1 VSPGVF
7 LAVRAEGSRRPAR
20 PVGPATTAART
31 GLLGHSDATRHA
43 TVLAG
48 LRSAL
53 ATAGTLDHPGG
64 TLGHRTGAA
73 GDDRRTRALPS
84 RNDRRHRGGGA
95 HRPAVT
101 GTDTARTGHV
111 RGAGEATGLRL
122 VRVEALM
129 DVSLAAGLAPAPA
142 LSGPSLGARSPVV
155 VGPSVLTCPPVAP
168 ADHIAC
174 AVVTVR
180 LDEPVP
186 AGVRSGLDE
195 PVCAGVRTGLDEGM
209 RARTGPHRA
218 VGSSVPSGGR
228 RRRMAGP
235 VTGIAAGSTVPRLPA
250 TACVPTGRLLA
261 GRPVPSPCP
270 PVTAPAGPVL
280 PGTGLSRPAGGSVG
294 AAGTTPALLIAV
306 RDGPGL
312 MHRVVAGRDRTGLVH
327 GIAPTRNRTRL
338 MNSVIAARDRTGL
351 VHGVIAGRNRTG
363 LVHGVIA
370 ARARPRLMCAVR
382 AARRHRVRRAET
394 SSGRCAR
401 RHRANAGTPAVGTG

>member
-1 VSPGVF
+1 VSSGVF
-7 LAVRAEGSRRPAR
+7 LAVRAEGSRCPAR
-20 PVGPATTAART
+20 PVGAATTPART
-31 GLLGHSDATRHA
+31 RLLGHGDAARHA

-84 RNDRRHRGGGA
+84 RNDRRHRSGGA

-168 ADHIAC
+168 ADHTAC
-174 AVVTVR
+174 AAVTVR
-180 LDEPVP
+180 LHEPVP

-195 PVCAGVRTGLDEGM
+195 PVRAGVRTGLDEGM
-209 RARTGPHRA
+209 
-218 VGSSVPSGGR
+218 
-228 RRRMAGP
+228 
-235 VTGIAAGSTVPRLPA
+235 
-250 TACVPTGRLLA
+250 
-261 GRPVPSPCP
+261 
-270 PVTAPAGPVL
+270 
-280 PGTGLSRPAGGSVG
+280 
-294 AAGTTPALLIAV
+294 
-306 RDGPGL
+306 
-312 MHRVVAGRDRTGLVH
+312 
-327 GIAPTRNRTRL
+327 
-338 MNSVIAARDRTGL
+338 
-351 VHGVIAGRNRTG
+351 
-363 LVHGVIA
+363 
-370 ARARPRLMCAVR
+370 
-382 AARRHRVRRAET
+382 
-394 SSGRCAR
+394 
-401 RHRANAGTPAVGTG
+401 